1 MQIIADA
8 LDRELKKIEFYAAG
22 DTCRLEGIRLYA
34 PNKPLNNHYV
44 YCVQNSDVTKSFTSY
59 SNTAF
64 IVLGR
69 TDPAYFSYDS
79 PVIQVID
86 ESSFLEIFNLI
97 QDLFEMYKNWDWKL
111 QRALYSS
118 KPLDEMI
125 LASMEI
131 FQNPMFIHDANFFV
145 LADPKHAH
153 GMLEFATDPR
163 TGRQMVPMPLIN
175 DFMVDE
181 VYLEGMKAKG
191 SIMFPAE
198 QRGYQ
203 ILYFNLWN
211 NGHYEGRILIDEIQ
225 RPIQPGDFYTLEYLG
240 QLVQQCIKMKKL
252 ILMSM
257 GNDIEQFFIDFLD
270 GKITEERS
278 VIHYLNFLNWNHYDR
293 YLCLSI
299 VSDQQEYNTVSALAT
314 LGQIEAQVASGHA
327 IMYNNS
333 IVVIVNLSYP
343 ANTAADILSKLALI
357 LRDGLLKVGISSEI
371 TDFMLLPQA
380 YKQANVALDFGRTSR
395 STCWYYY
402 FADYMLDYMIDCASR
417 EISIRLLC
425 ADSLYE
431 LQKYDTENHTDLY
444 NTLRIYL
451 RQNRNVLQTSKEL
464 FIHRSTLMYRL
475 ERIYKITGIDL
486 ADPKERTKLMIS
498 YYMLER
504 EL

>member
-1 MQIIADA
+1 
-8 LDRELKKIEFYAAG
+8 
-22 DTCRLEGIRLYA
+22 
-34 PNKPLNNHYV
+34 
-44 YCVQNSDVTKSFTSY
+44 
-59 SNTAF
+59 
-64 IVLGR
+64 
-69 TDPAYFSYDS
+69 
-79 PVIQVID
+79 
-86 ESSFLEIFNLI
+86 
-97 QDLFEMYKNWDWKL
+97 
-111 QRALYSS
+111 
-118 KPLDEMI
+118 
-125 LASMEI
+125 
-131 FQNPMFIHDANFFV
+131 
-145 LADPKHAH
+145 
-153 GMLEFATDPR
+153 
-163 TGRQMVPMPLIN
+163 
-175 DFMVDE
+175 
-181 VYLEGMKAKG
+181 
-191 SIMFPAE
+191 
-198 QRGYQ
+198 
-203 ILYFNLWN
+203 
-211 NGHYEGRILIDEIQ
+211 
-225 RPIQPGDFYTLEYLG
+225 
-240 QLVQQCIKMKKL
+240 
-252 ILMSM
+252 MSM

-402 FADYMLDYMIDCASR
+402 FDDYMLDYMIDCASR

-486 ADPKERTKLMIS
+486 DDPKERTKLMIS